1 MPFKAKITLLAA
13 ICAALV
19 ATTGLAKAEGPAASP
34 WAETDQSKIRLL
46 AATTATGVGGTLR
59 LGLEFQL
66 APGWKIY
73 WRAPGDAGF
82 PPRPDWDGSS
92 NVVGVDMRWPAPLR
106 FELFGLDTFG
116 YGDQIVFPLDVRVAR
131 PGEKVTLAAK
141 VDYLI
146 CEKICIPYTAELNLT
161 LPAGAANPSPH
172 THLID
177 RFNARVPGD
186 GGGAG
191 LAIERA
197 SWTGGKDPA
206 IVVASWAMTPFVAPD
221 VYVEGPDGWSF
232 GRAEARFSDGGTR
245 AILRLPLR
253 AGGKENLAG
262 REVRLTLV
270 DGDRSAERALVLGAD
285 TLAASSTESSGLLT
299 ILGLAL
305 LGGLILNLMPCV
317 LPVLSLKLLGV
328 VSHGGGARG
337 AIRASFVASAAGI
350 LTAFAVLAAAL
361 VALKSA
367 GLAIGWGIQFQ
378 QPAFLVFMALVVT
391 LFAANLWGWFELRLP
406 DSLADAAATAGTA
419 GSHRPSLG
427 GAFVTGALATLLA
440 TPCSAP
446 FLGTAVGF
454 ALSRGP
460 FEIFAVFVA
469 LGIGLALPYLAV
481 ATFPALAQMMP
492 RPGVWI
498 VWLRYALGFALAGTA
513 AWLLSV
519 LAAQIDPAGVAV
531 LAALLL
537 AVLFVLWR
545 GQRGRLATMRWPALA
560 AIAIVAFVVPGRFE
574 AASSRGVESASGLPG
589 AWRAFERTDIAALV
603 GEGRVVFVDV
613 TADWCITCQVNK
625 SLVLARGP
633 VAERL
638 ADGAVVPV
646 RADWTRPD
654 ERIAMYL
661 ASFGRY
667 GIPFYAVYGPGAPD
681 GLVLPEVLT
690 PEAVLGALD
699 KAAGPPRK
707 SAGG

>member
-1 MPFKAKITLLAA
+1 MPFKAKI
-13 ICAALV
+13 ALV
-19 ATTGLAKAEGPAASP
+19 VGFITIVAAGTARAAELAASP
-34 WAETDQSKIRLL
+34 WAETDQSKVRLL
-46 AATTATGVGGTLR
+46 AATTATGVAETLR

-66 APGWKIY
+66 APGWKTY

-82 PPRPDWDGSS
+82 PPRPVWDGSS
-92 NVVGVDMRWPAPLR
+92 NVVDVAMRWPAPMR

-116 YGDQIVFPLDVRVAR
+116 YGDQVVFPLDVRVAR
-131 PGEKVTLAAK
+131 PGEPVRLMAK

-146 CEKICIPYTAELNLT
+146 CEKICIPYTAELDLA
-161 LPAGAANPSPH
+161 LPAGAVNPSPH
-172 THLID
+172 AHLID

-191 LAIERA
+191 LAIEGA
-197 SWTGGKDPA
+197 SWRGGTDAA
-206 IVVASWAMTPFVAPD
+206 IVVAARAMTPFVAPD
-221 VYVEGPDGWSF
+221 VYVEGPDGWTF
-232 GRAEARFSDGGTR
+232 GRAEARFSDGGAR
-245 AILRLPLR
+245 AIMRLPLR
-253 AGGKENLAG
+253 SGDQASLVG

-270 DGDRSAERALVLGAD
+270 DGDRSAERVLVLDGSAPGA
-285 TLAASSTESSGLLT
+285 TSEPGGLFT
-299 ILGLAL
+299 ILWLAL

-328 VSHGGGARG
+328 VSHGGAARS

-367 GLAIGWGIQFQ
+367 GLAVGWGIQFQ
-378 QPAFLVFMALVVT
+378 QPAFLIFMALVVT
-391 LFAANLWGWFELRLP
+391 LFAANLWGWFEIRLP
-406 DSLADAAATAGTA
+406 DPIADAAATAGA
-419 GSHRPSLG
+419 PRSQRPSLS

-454 ALSRGP
+454 ALARGP
-460 FEIFAVFVA
+460 FEIFAVFLA
-469 LGIGLALPYLAV
+469 LGLGLALPYLAV
-481 ATFPALAQMMP
+481 AAVPALAQMMP

-498 VWLRYALGFALAGTA
+498 VWLRFALGFALAGTA
-513 AWLLSV
+513 AWLLSI
-519 LAAQIDPAGVAV
+519 LAAQIAPAGVVV

-545 GQRGRLATMRWPALA
+545 GQGGQLAMMRVPALA
-560 AIAIVAFVVPGRFE
+560 GIAMLAFVVPGRFE
-574 AASSRGVESASGLPG
+574 ATSFRGEETVAALPG

-603 GEGRVVFVDV
+603 AEGSVVFVDV

-633 VAERL
+633 VAARL
-638 ADGAVVPV
+638 ADGAIIPV
-646 RADWTRPD
+646 RADWTKPD
-654 ERIAMYL
+654 ERIAAYL

-699 KAAGPPRK
+699 RAAGPARRT
-707 SAGG
+707 AGG

>member
-1 MPFKAKITLLAA
+1 MPFKAKIALLG
-13 ICAALV
+13 ALV
-19 ATTGLAKAEGPAASP
+19 AILAVGAAKADDPAASP
-34 WAETDQSKIRLL
+34 WAETDQSRVRLL
-46 AATTATGVGGTLR
+46 AATTATGATGTLR

-66 APGWKIY
+66 ASGWKTY

-82 PPRPDWDGSS
+82 PPRADWDGSS
-92 NVVGVDMRWPAPLR
+92 NVVDVAMRWPAPAR

-116 YGDQIVFPLDVRVAR
+116 YGDQVVFPLDVRVAR
-131 PGEKVTLAAK
+131 PGEPVKLAAK

-172 THLID
+172 AHLID

-197 SWTGGKDPA
+197 SWSGGKDPA
-206 IVVASWAMTPFVAPD
+206 IVVGSRAMTPFVAPD

-232 GRAEARFSDGGTR
+232 GRAEARLSDGGAR

-253 AGGKENLAG
+253 AGGKESLAG

-270 DGDRSAERALVLGAD
+270 DGDRSAERTLVLGGEAAAAGSESGSL
-285 TLAASSTESSGLLT
+285 LA

-328 VSHGGGARG
+328 VSHGGAARG

-361 VALKSA
+361 IAFKSA

-391 LFAANLWGWFELRLP
+391 LFAANLWGWFEIRLP
-406 DSLADAAATAGTA
+406 DPLADAAAVAGTPRLR
-419 GSHRPSLG
+419 RPSLG

-454 ALSRGP
+454 ALARGP
-460 FEIFAVFVA
+460 FEIFAVFA
-469 LGIGLALPYLAV
+469 TLGLGLALPYLVV
-481 ATFPALAQMMP
+481 AAFPALAQMMP

-513 AWLLSV
+513 AWLLSI
-519 LAAQIDPAGVAV
+519 LAAQIEPAGMVV
-531 LAALLL
+531 LSALLL
-537 AVLFVLWR
+537 AVLLVLWR
-545 GQRGRLATMRWPALA
+545 GQGGRLAAMRLPALA
-560 AIAIVAFVVPGRFE
+560 IIAIIAFVVPGRFE
-574 AASSRGVESASGLPG
+574 AASSRGIASTSDLPG
-589 AWRAFERTDIAALV
+589 AWRAFEHTDIAALV

-633 VAERL
+633 VAARL
-638 ADGAVVPV
+638 ADGAVIPV

-654 ERIAMYL
+654 DRIAMYL

-690 PEAVLGALD
+690 PEAVLGAFE
-699 KAAGPPRK
+699 KAAGPAQK
-707 SAGG
+707 TAAG

>member
-1 MPFKAKITLLAA
+1 MPFKAKI
-13 ICAALV
+13 ALV
-19 ATTGLAKAEGPAASP
+19 GGLFAVFVASGARADGGAASE
-34 WAETDQSKIRLL
+34 WAETDQSKVRLL
-46 AATTATGVGGTLR
+46 AATTATGSAATLR

-66 APGWKIY
+66 APGWKTY

-82 PPRPDWDGSS
+82 PPRADWQGSS
-92 NVVGVDMRWPAPLR
+92 NVADVAMRWPAPER

-116 YGDQIVFPLDVRVAR
+116 YGDQVVFPLDVRVAR
-131 PGEKVTLAAK
+131 PGEPVRLAAK

-146 CEKICIPYTAELNLT
+146 CEKICIPYTADLNLT
-161 LPAGAANPSPH
+161 LSAGAANPSPYA
-172 THLID
+172 HLID

-197 SWTGGKDPA
+197 SWIGGKDAA
-206 IVVASWAMTPFVAPD
+206 IVVTSRAMTPFAAPD

-232 GRAEARFSDGGTR
+232 GRAEARLFDGGVR
-245 AILRLPLR
+245 GILRLPLR
-253 AGGKENLAG
+253 AGGTENLAG

-270 DGDRSAERALVLGAD
+270 DGDRSAERTLVLGAEPPA
-285 TLAASSTESSGLLT
+285 AASESGGLLA

-328 VSHGGGARG
+328 VSHGGAARS

-367 GLAIGWGIQFQ
+367 GLAVGWGIQFQ

-391 LFAANLWGWFELRLP
+391 LFAANLWGWFEIRLP
-406 DSLADAAATAGTA
+406 DLLADAAATAGA
-419 GSHRPSLG
+419 SRSHAPSLG

-454 ALSRGP
+454 ALARGP
-460 FEIFAVFVA
+460 IEIFAVFAV

-481 ATFPALAQMMP
+481 AAFPRLAQMMP

-513 AWLLSV
+513 AWLLSI
-519 LAAQIDPAGVAV
+519 LAAQIEPAGVVV

-537 AVLFVLWR
+537 AVLFVMWR
-545 GQRGRLATMRWPALA
+545 GQGGRLATMRWPALA
-560 AIAIVAFVVPGRFE
+560 VIALIAFVLPARFE
-574 AASSRGVESASGLPG
+574 AASSSREIASASDLPG
-589 AWRAFERTDIAALV
+589 AWRAFEHTDIVALI

-633 VAERL
+633 VAARL

-681 GLVLPEVLT
+681 GLVLPEVLS
-690 PEAVLGALD
+690 PEAVLNAFE
-699 KAAGPPRK
+699 KAAGPARK
-707 SAGG
+707 TAGG